1 MADNISRPGFR
12 WASGN
17 TNPYPT
23 PVRVTVASAA
33 SFDVSGG
40 ASNVALR
47 KGDPVTM
54 LNSGTVTLC
63 AGFEASGTG
72 VAVFGIVDSVLPYWD
87 AAQNLMVPGNALPSD
102 TTWGTVEER
111 KSQLLVIPAEAGM
124 WEIECDDAATA
135 TTEAAYRAFIGEN
148 CDHTLA
154 GASGTLVNPR
164 LDISEHVATTAQWRI
179 LGISDTAN
187 NRDFSGNY
195 VKLIVRVNE
204 GQASVFTA
212 SGI

>member
-1 MADNISRPGFR
+1 MADNVRKYGFR
-12 WASGN
+12 WWRGN
-17 TNPYPT
+17 PHPQ
-23 PVRVTVASAA
+23 PSPIVCIVATSA

-47 KGDPVTM
+47 KGDPVTD
-54 LNSGTVTLC
+54 LNSGGVTLC

-72 VAVFGIVDSVLPYWD
+72 VRVFGIVDAVLPYWD
-87 AAQNLMVPGNALPSD
+87 AAQNLKVPGSALPSD
-102 TTWGTVEER
+102 IAWTGLENQS
-111 KSQLLVIPAEAGM
+111 KLLVIPAEAGI
-124 WEIECDDAATA
+124 WEIDCNDASTA
-135 TTEAAYRAFIGEN
+135 TTEAAYQAFINEN

-154 GASGTLVNPR
+154 GASGTFVNPM

-179 LGISDTAN
+179 VGVSDSAD

-195 VKLIVRVNE
+195 VKLLVRVNE
-204 GQASVFTA
+204 GASPTFTA

>member
-1 MADNISRPGFR
+1 MDNISRPGFR
-12 WASGN
+12 WAKGN
-17 TNPYPT
+17 AHPMPS
-23 PVRVTVASAA
+23 PHKVHVATAA

-47 KGDPVTM
+47 AGDPVTM
-54 LNSGTVTLC
+54 LSTGTVTLC
-63 AGFEASGTG
+63 AGFEASGTA
-72 VAVFGIVDSVLPYWD
+72 VAVYGIIVGVGPYWD
-87 AAQNLMVPGNALPSD
+87 AAQNLMVPTNALPSD
-102 TTWGTVEER
+102 VAWGTVEDR
-111 KSQLLVIPAEAGM
+111 KSTLYVVPAEAGF

-135 TTEAAYRAFIGEN
+135 TTEAAYRALIGEN

-164 LDISEHVATTAQWRI
+164 LDISQHVTTTAQWRI
-179 LGISDTAN
+179 EGISDTAD

-204 GQASVFTA
+204 GQAPVFTA